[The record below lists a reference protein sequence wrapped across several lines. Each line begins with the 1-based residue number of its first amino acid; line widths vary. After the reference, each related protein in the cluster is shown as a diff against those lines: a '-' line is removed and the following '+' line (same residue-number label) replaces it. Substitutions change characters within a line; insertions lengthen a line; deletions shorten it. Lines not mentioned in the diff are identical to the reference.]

1 MISTLTDA
9 TVALAEPVSLAEN
22 ALAEIRP
29 ERVEPPLRDWV
40 RLFKLLSDETRLRIL
55 VLLHERGELHVRAL
69 CGLVRQSQPAVSHH
83 LAQLREDGLIEC
95 RRAGKHNFYHLV
107 PGHLAALLDR
117 AWAQVPP
124 AERQVRLVNYV
135 LTCLPG
141 PDPA

>member
-1 MISTLTDA
+1 MISTLTDPA
-9 TVALAEPVSLAEN
+9 VVLAESVALAEAN
-22 ALAEIRP
+22 LAEIRHEP
-29 ERVEPPLRDWV
+29 NEPPLKDWV
-40 RLFKLLSDETRLRIL
+40 RLFKLLSDETRLKIL

-95 RRAGKHNFYHLV
+95 RRAGKHNFYRLV
-107 PGHLAALLDR
+107 PSHLAALLDR

-135 LTCLPG
+135 LSCVPG
-141 PDPA
+141 VTQV